1 MTVKNTLMKF
11 DMQMREKALET
22 GERTNF
28 LFQTNTKTWLE
39 IQSCATGLWEAEL
52 KNNQMDI

>member
-1 MTVKNTLMKF
+1 
-11 DMQMREKALET
+11 MQMREKALET